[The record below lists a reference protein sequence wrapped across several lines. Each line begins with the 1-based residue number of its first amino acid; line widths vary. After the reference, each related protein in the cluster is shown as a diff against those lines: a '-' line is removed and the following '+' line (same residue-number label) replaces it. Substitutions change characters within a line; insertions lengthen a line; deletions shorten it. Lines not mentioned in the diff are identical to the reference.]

1 MQSLILV
8 PSFSSIFRKK
18 VPTLEIEN
26 IPGIWLVNLRFGN
39 VTIYST
45 FYTRIDQACLLWGI
59 ISLVIFITAQFF
71 PLNWKQQAIMWSVI
85 SLIGTVGMVKLTRWW
100 VRAEKLDW
108 ILDAWVI
115 LMVGGVILTD
125 LSIFLGWGKMLI
137 HLSDLWLGLVAIGY
151 FFTAAGMRSRTFTL
165 TGLLHLLGILLLPYF
180 SGWQFLTTGIIMG
193 GSVIL
198 LAELEWDSEGTCS
211 AYKQYIQLNLESQTF
226 ESGTVQSKPNFA
238 IASII
243 REVNRL

>member
-1 MQSLILV
+1 MQSLALV

-18 VPTLEIEN
+18 VPNLEIQN
-26 IPGIWLVNLRFGN
+26 IPGIWLVNLRVGN

-45 FYTRIDQACLLWGI
+45 FYTRIDQACILWGI

-71 PLNWKQQAIMWSVI
+71 PINWNQQAILWSII

-125 LSIFLGWGKMLI
+125 LSIFLEWGKMLI
-137 HLSDLWLGLVAIGY
+137 HLSELWLGLVAIGY
-151 FFTAAGMRSRTFTL
+151 FCTAAGMRSRTFTL
-165 TGLLHLLGILLLPYF
+165 IGILHLLGILLLPYVG
-180 SGWQFLTTGIIMG
+180 GWQFLTTGIIMG
-193 GSVIL
+193 GSALL

-211 AYKQYIQLNLESQTF
+211 AYKQYIQLKPESF
-226 ESGTVQSKPNFA
+226 
-238 IASII
+238 
-243 REVNRL
+243 